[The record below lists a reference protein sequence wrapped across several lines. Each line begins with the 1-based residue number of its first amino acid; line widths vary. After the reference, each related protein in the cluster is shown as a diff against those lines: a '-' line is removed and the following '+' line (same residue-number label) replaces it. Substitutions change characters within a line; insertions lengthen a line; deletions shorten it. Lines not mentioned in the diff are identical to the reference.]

1 MQKKKKNILMY
12 FFLHMVKYVPPYPPQ
27 SMGIGYRVK
36 SPHVNMQRLETAAI
50 SVRLK
55 YENED
60 CITKITSFFLWC
72 SKESSCKARLPLS
85 FNTNLHLRKTDY
97 V

>member
-1 MQKKKKNILMY
+1 
-12 FFLHMVKYVPPYPPQ
+12 MVKYQPPYPSQ

-36 SPHVNMQRLETAAI
+36 SPHVNTQRLETAAM

-60 CITKITSFFLWC
+60 CITKITS
-72 SKESSCKARLPLS
+72 KESSKCKAHLQLS